1 MFNKS
6 IYALIGL
13 LLVYIIYILFFH
25 KIDFPEPSV
34 YRKLTVQEAVENEF
48 YLTEEDTVRK
58 ILTKIIEETEIIWP
72 RPLSSYLHRDKTI
85 LNPNNWDCIGL
96 HSYYD
101 DYYQVKIYV
110 MPKSRLWFLKKTPI
124 LLDYYDR
131 WLWLEYV
138 EDSVNIHFLTKID
151 SIRSFSNE

>member
-1 MFNKS
+1 
-6 IYALIGL
+6 
-13 LLVYIIYILFFH
+13 
-25 KIDFPEPSV
+25 
-34 YRKLTVQEAVENEF
+34 
-48 YLTEEDTVRK
+48 
-58 ILTKIIEETEIIWP
+58 
-72 RPLSSYLHRDKTI
+72 
-85 LNPNNWDCIGL
+85 L